1 VLEEL
6 DEDLG
11 RQEVVIRERRAWL
24 APLLAE
30 VRAGRFAAEG
40 PVSPEF
46 ARLLVGLGEVP
57 DSPIAVQDREHLA
70 FLDALVPEEE
80 RGSLMTTLYGMR
92 EHAGEVYGPLDAL
105 ADEEPDDLQVGPC
118 RGSAGGPTAR
128 PHGHGHGHG
137 QEWRRGGRHTRHRR
151 QEAEPGG
158 HEV

>member
-57 DSPIAVQDREHLA
+57 DLPIAVQDRVHLA

-105 ADEEPDDLQVGPC
+105 ADDEPDDLRVGPC

-128 PHGHGHGHG
+128 PHGHG